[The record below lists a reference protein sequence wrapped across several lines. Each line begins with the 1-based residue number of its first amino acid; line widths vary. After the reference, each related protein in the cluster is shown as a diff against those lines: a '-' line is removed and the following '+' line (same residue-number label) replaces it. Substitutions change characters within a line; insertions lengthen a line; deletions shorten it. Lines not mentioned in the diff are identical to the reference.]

1 MNMQHTYHI
10 TGMTCSSCEAK
21 VKAALLTLPD
31 ITSVNVSKD
40 TNSATISMDKHVS
53 LSSLQEALGGVTSKY
68 QITATAHNETI
79 ELAKG
84 WLETYKP
91 LLILFGF
98 ITLVSVL
105 VSFREGEWNAMIW
118 MSSFMGG
125 FFLSFSYFKLINLPD
140 FADSYSMYDVVAK
153 RWKAWGYIYAFIE
166 FGLGIAY
173 VSHFNPVLTNGVTL
187 VVMTISIIGVL
198 QSVLNKRQIRC
209 ACLGAVFNLP
219 MSTITILEDAL
230 MIVMSAVMLV
240 WLL

>member
-1 MNMQHTYHI
+1 MQHTYHI

>member
-1 MNMQHTYHI
+1 MQHTYHI

-53 LSSLQEALGGVTSKY
+53 LSSLQEALGGVTGKY
-68 QITATAHNETI
+68 QITATAHNETV
-79 ELAKG
+79 EQAKG

-118 MSSFMGG
+118 MNSFMGG